1 MCCVKDYDKLL
12 LLNLRKL
19 IYAWNYKTTFLEVA
33 VLPYIGMYT
42 KRMLKILL
50 QTCS

>member
-19 IYAWNYKTTFLEVA
+19 IYAWNYKTTFFRSCCIAIYWNVYQKN
-33 VLPYIGMYT
+33 VKDIITDM
-42 KRMLKILL
+42 
-50 QTCS
+50 